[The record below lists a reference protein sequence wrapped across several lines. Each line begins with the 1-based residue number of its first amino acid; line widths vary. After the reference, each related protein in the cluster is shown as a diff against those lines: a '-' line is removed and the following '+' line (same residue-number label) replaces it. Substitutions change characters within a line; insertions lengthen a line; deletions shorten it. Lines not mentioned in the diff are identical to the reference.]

1 MVSPDSLTFVAG
13 GTSNVECAYITIM
26 DDDIYE
32 ENQAFIVSIS
42 TNSAIAETV
51 GLSSIRKIIQD
62 TNGDQIPM

>member
-1 MVSPDSLTFVAG
+1 MVSSGLLTFIAG

-32 ENQAFIVSIS
+32 ESQAFIASIS
-42 TNSAIAETV
+42 TNSEIAEIV
-51 GLSSIRKIIQD
+51 GLSNIRKIIQD